1 VLAERAEA
9 DGGFELEIWMRRPEI
24 ERICR
29 EEGLEPPTAAPCLAE
44 SAFLQS
50 TRFSNVGNA

>member
-1 VLAERAEA
+1 
-9 DGGFELEIWMRRPEI
+9 MRRPEI

-29 EEGLEPPTAAPCLAE
+29 EEGLEPPAAAPCLAE

-50 TRFSNVGNA
+50 ARFSNVGNA